1 MEGKQKTI
9 IICISLLFVALVG
22 WAVWSALTREE
33 PLPLEKQPT
42 PSTNQKTPNKSDT
55 GEDMTMPE
63 DDTTLEP
70 GERPSDEMITTVITR
85 DNPGLVD
92 SKTNIPNFTITSSSQ
107 PLPGWYVASIRN
119 TAVTT
124 SDARVVMRSINNK
137 LVIIAG
143 PGTGLTADKS
153 LPQEVREA
161 LYQ

>member
-9 IICISLLFVALVG
+9 IVCISLLFTVLVG
-22 WAVWSALTREE
+22 WAVWSALTRQD
-33 PLPLEKQPT
+33 PQPLEKQPET
-42 PSTNQKTPNKSDT
+42 ATQDTSEKPDTNEDT
-55 GEDMTMPE
+55 TMPE
-63 DDTTLEP
+63 DSTTLEP
-70 GERPSDEMITTVITR
+70 GERPSDEMITTVIIR
-85 DNPGLVD
+85 DNPSLVD
-92 SKTNIPNFTITSSSQ
+92 SKTSIPNFTITSSSQ

-143 PGTGLTADKS
+143 PGTGLAADKS
-153 LPQEVREA
+153 LPEEVREA